1 MKYLLF
7 ASLMLVACS
16 HGSAQI
22 EATPFPGFK
31 SISLP
36 KPGGV
41 EAQPKV
47 TAELISEVTAIAP
60 GKPFVVAW
68 KFVHEEPWH
77 TYWSHAGGPAKPTK
91 VTWKLPPDFTAGEIL
106 YPTPMRI
113 VVQSEDDLKAQR
125 SSYVY
130 QGTNY
135 LFVEIDPS
143 NNLKIGENI
152 TIEAKINYQFCTTE
166 CSEAT
171 SVHRLTLQVAA
182 VPVPN
187 TESAPLL
194 VEFRKAHFPRPLPA
208 TWQVTA
214 ERVGSE
220 VTLKLL
226 GADLPKGLTEFY
238 PKAKQ
243 IKSKESY
250 VTRQGEGSISIEL
263 PLDVG
268 EERDNPLKVL
278 PGLIVVAGS
287 DAFAPPVAYELGV
300 PITVGT
306 ASDVSNMT
314 LSYTLLLAFLGGLI
328 LNLMPCVF
336 PVIGLKIMGFVRQAG
351 QDRKKIL
358 LHGLMFS
365 AGVLVCFWALS
376 GTLLFL
382 RSRGEQVGWGFQ
394 LQSPWVVY
402 GLMILMFA
410 FALNMFG
417 VFEIGTSAVG
427 VGQDLTAK
435 QGLSGTF
442 FSGLLAVVVATPC
455 SAPFLAPALG
465 AALTLP
471 PVSFFSVFS
480 MVGVGLALPYLLL
493 SAFPGLLKK
502 LPKPG
507 AWMEAF
513 KQIMSFLLFMTAGYL
528 LWVYGGLT
536 APTNESNQLYAILGL
551 GVIGLGAY
559 VYGRWCTPVHAGK
572 TRAIGGLLALGM
584 VVGGIY
590 MGTPTKDAL
599 KWEVWTQER
608 VDELRE
614 QGVPVYIDFTAKWC
628 ATCQT
633 NKLSY
638 KSKEILRLVDEKKIV
653 LLKADWTDDN
663 PKITEVLAGYG
674 RSAIPVNVL
683 YIPGQEEPE
692 ILPNLLT
699 TDIVLGY
706 WNKVP
711 APPAK

>member
-1 MKYLLF
+1 MKPLLL
-7 ASLMLVACS
+7 ACLCLLVGT
-16 HGSAQI
+16 HGIAQI
-22 EATPFPGFK
+22 ETTPFPGFK
-31 SISLP
+31 SLSVP
-36 KPGGV
+36 KAGAGEP
-41 EAQPKV
+41 QPEV

-60 GKPFVVAW
+60 GKPFTVAW
-68 KFVHEEPWH
+68 KFVHEEHWH
-77 TYWSHAGGPAKPTK
+77 SFWVSSGGIEKSPS
-91 VTWKLPPDFTAGEIL
+91 VTWTLPDGFSAGPLLHSMPNVAENEGSASYRHEGTSYLLTEITPPKELAPNSEIL
-106 YPTPMRI
+106 LEGAIKYQYCNDVCKQSLSKQSLKLTVAPEAALHPENGTILAEYRKTQFPKPM
-113 VVQSEDDLKAQR
+113 
-125 SSYVY
+125 
-130 QGTNY
+130 
-135 LFVEIDPS
+135 P
-143 NNLKIGENI
+143 
-152 TIEAKINYQFCTTE
+152 
-166 CSEAT
+166 
-171 SVHRLTLQVAA
+171 
-182 VPVPN
+182 P
-187 TESAPLL
+187 
-194 VEFRKAHFPRPLPA
+194 
-208 TWQVTA
+208 TWQISAT
-214 ERVGSE
+214 RQGSK
-220 VTLKLL
+220 VALKVQ
-226 GADLPKGLTEFY
+226 GADLPAGTVQFYSADKHVASKVNYSSQRGSGELTLTLPVNPE
-238 PKAKQ
+238 
-243 IKSKESY
+243 
-250 VTRQGEGSISIEL
+250 VEGAMTI
-263 PLDVG
+263 
-268 EERDNPLKVL
+268 L
-278 PGLIVVAGS
+278 PGLLAFS
-287 DAFAPPVAYELGV
+287 AADPFAPKVAYEVNPAVILGN
-300 PITVGT
+300 ITNAEVNG
-306 ASDVSNMT
+306 MT
-314 LSYTLLLAFLGGLI
+314 LSYTLLLAFIGGLI

-427 VGQDLTAK
+427 VGQELTAK

-471 PVSFFSVFS
+471 PVSFFSVFT

-536 APTNESNQLYAILGL
+536 APFNEANQLYAILGL
-551 GVIGLGAY
+551 GVIGLGTY
-559 VYGRWCTPVHAGK
+559 IYGRWCTPVHAGK
-572 TRAIGGLLALGM
+572 IRAIGGLLALVM

-590 MGTPTKDAL
+590 MGSPKKDAL

-608 VDELRE
+608 VDELRKE
-614 QGVPVYIDFTAKWC
+614 GVPVYIDFTAKWC

-638 KSKEILRLVDEKKIV
+638 KSKEIIRMVDEKKIA
-653 LLKADWTDDN
+653 LLKADWTDEN
-663 PKITEVLAGYG
+663 PKITEALAGYG

-699 TDIVLGY
+699 TDVVLSY
-706 WNKVP
+706 WNKV
-711 APPAK
+711 ATPPAK

>member
-1 MKYLLF
+1 MKPLLF
-7 ASLMLVACS
+7 ACLSLLVGT
-16 HGSAQI
+16 HGIAQI
-22 EATPFPGFK
+22 ETTPFPGFK
-31 SISLP
+31 SLSVP
-36 KPGGV
+36 KGNAGEP
-41 EAQPKV
+41 QPEV

-60 GKPFVVAW
+60 GKPFTVAW
-68 KFVHEEPWH
+68 KFVHEEHWH
-77 TYWSHAGGPAKPTK
+77 SFWVNSGGIEKSST
-91 VTWKLPPDFTAGEIL
+91 VTWTLPDGFSAGPLLHSIPNVAVNEGAASYRHEGTSYLLTEITPPKELAPNAEIVLEGAIKHQYCSDVCKQSMSKQTLKLTVA
-106 YPTPMRI
+106 
-113 VVQSEDDLKAQR
+113 
-125 SSYVY
+125 
-130 QGTNY
+130 
-135 LFVEIDPS
+135 
-143 NNLKIGENI
+143 
-152 TIEAKINYQFCTTE
+152 
-166 CSEAT
+166 SEA
-171 SVHRLTLQVAA
+171 
-182 VPVPN
+182 VPHPEN
-187 TESAPLL
+187 ATILAEYRKTQFPKPAP
-194 VEFRKAHFPRPLPA
+194 P
-208 TWQVTA
+208 TWQVSAT
-214 ERVGSE
+214 RQGSK
-220 VTLKLL
+220 VALKVQ
-226 GADLPKGLTEFY
+226 GADLPEGTVQFYAADKHITSKVNYNSQRGSGELTLTLPVNAE
-238 PKAKQ
+238 
-243 IKSKESY
+243 
-250 VTRQGEGSISIEL
+250 VEGAMTS
-263 PLDVG
+263 
-268 EERDNPLKVL
+268 L
-278 PGLIVVAGS
+278 PGLLVFSAA
-287 DAFAPPVAYELGV
+287 DPFAPKVAYEVNPAVAKGSIANAEV
-300 PITVGT
+300 NG
-306 ASDVSNMT
+306 MT
-314 LSYTLLLAFLGGLI
+314 LSYTLLLAFIGGLI

-427 VGQDLTAK
+427 VGQELTAK

-471 PVSFFSVFS
+471 PVSFFSVFT
-480 MVGVGLALPYLLL
+480 MVGIGLALPYLLL

-536 APTNESNQLYAILGL
+536 APSNEANQLYAILGL
-551 GVIGLGAY
+551 GVIGLGTY
-559 VYGRWCTPVHAGK
+559 IYGRWCTPVHAGK
-572 TRAIGGLLALGM
+572 TRAIGGLLALVM
-584 VVGGIY
+584 VGGGIY
-590 MGTPTKDAL
+590 MGSPKKDAL
-599 KWEVWTQER
+599 KWEVWTPER
-608 VDELRE
+608 VDELRKE
-614 QGVPVYIDFTAKWC
+614 GVPVYIDFTAKWC

-638 KSKEILRLVDEKKIV
+638 KSKEIIRMVDEKKIV
-653 LLKADWTDDN
+653 LLKADWTDEN
-663 PKITEVLAGYG
+663 PKITEALAGYG

-699 TDIVLGY
+699 TDVVLSY

-711 APPAK
+711 TPLAK

>member
-1 MKYLLF
+1 MKPLLL
-7 ASLMLVACS
+7 ACLSLLVGT
-16 HGSAQI
+16 HGIAQI
-22 EATPFPGFK
+22 ETTPFPGFK
-31 SISLP
+31 SLSVP
-36 KPGGV
+36 KPGGGQDAS
-41 EAQPKV
+41 EV
-47 TAELISEVTAIAP
+47 TAELISGVTAIAP
-60 GKPFVVAW
+60 GKPFTVAW
-68 KFVHEEPWH
+68 KFVHEEHWH
-77 TYWSHAGGPAKPTK
+77 SFWVSSGGLEKSPT
-91 VTWKLPPDFTAGEIL
+91 VTWTLPDGFSAG
-106 YPTPMRI
+106 
-113 VVQSEDDLKAQR
+113 
-125 SSYVY
+125 
-130 QGTNY
+130 
-135 LFVEIDPS
+135 
-143 NNLKIGENI
+143 
-152 TIEAKINYQFCTTE
+152 
-166 CSEAT
+166 
-171 SVHRLTLQVAA
+171 
-182 VPVPN
+182 
-187 TESAPLL
+187 PLL
-194 VEFRKAHFPRPLPA
+194 HSIPNVAELEGAASYRHEGISYLLTEITPPKVLAPGAEIVMEGAIKFQYCKEVCKQSALKQSLKLTGAAEVAPHPENATILAEYRKTQFPKPMPP
-208 TWQVTA
+208 TWQATA
-214 ERVGSE
+214 
-220 VTLKLL
+220 
-226 GADLPKGLTEFY
+226 
-238 PKAKQ
+238 
-243 IKSKESY
+243 
-250 VTRQGEGSISIEL
+250 TRQGSKIALKIQGSDLPEGTVQFYSADKHIVSKVNYNSQRGNGEITLTL
-263 PLDVG
+263 PMDAK
-268 EERDNPLKVL
+268 EEGVMTNL
-278 PGLIVVAGS
+278 PGLVVFSAA
-287 DAFAPPVAYELGV
+287 DPFAPKVAYEVNPVVTIGSGASSE
-300 PITVGT
+300 VGG
-306 ASDVSNMT
+306 MT

-536 APTNESNQLYAILGL
+536 APTNEANQLYAVLGL

-559 VYGRWCTPVHAGK
+559 VYGRWCTPVRAGK

-590 MGTPTKDAL
+590 MGSPKKDAL
-599 KWEVWTQER
+599 KWEPWTQER

-663 PKITEVLAGYG
+663 PKITEALAGYG

>member
-1 MKYLLF
+1 MKPLLL
-7 ASLMLVACS
+7 ACLSLLVGT
-16 HGSAQI
+16 HGIAQI
-22 EATPFPGFK
+22 ETTPFPGFK
-31 SISLP
+31 SLSVP
-36 KPGGV
+36 KPGDGV
-41 EAQPKV
+41 DAPEV

-60 GKPFVVAW
+60 GKPFTVAW
-68 KFVHEEPWH
+68 KFVHEEHWH
-77 TYWSHAGGPAKPTK
+77 SFWVSSGGLERSPT
-91 VTWKLPPDFTAGEIL
+91 VTWTLPDGFSAGPLLHSIPNVAELEGAASYRHEGTSYLLTEITPPKELAPNAEIVLEGAINFQYCKEVCKQSALKQSLKLTVAAEAAPHPENATVLAEYRKTQFPKPMPPAWQATA
-106 YPTPMRI
+106 TR
-113 VVQSEDDLKAQR
+113 
-125 SSYVY
+125 
-130 QGTNY
+130 QGSK
-135 LFVEIDPS
+135 IA
-143 NNLKIGENI
+143 LKI
-152 TIEAKINYQFCTTE
+152 Q
-166 CSEAT
+166 
-171 SVHRLTLQVAA
+171 
-182 VPVPN
+182 
-187 TESAPLL
+187 
-194 VEFRKAHFPRPLPA
+194 
-208 TWQVTA
+208 
-214 ERVGSE
+214 
-220 VTLKLL
+220 
-226 GADLPKGLTEFY
+226 GADLPEGTVQFYSADKHIVSKVNYNSQRGNGEITLTL
-238 PKAKQ
+238 PVDAK
-243 IKSKESY
+243 E
-250 VTRQGEGSISIEL
+250 EG
-263 PLDVG
+263 PLTQ
-268 EERDNPLKVL
+268 L
-278 PGLIVVAGS
+278 PGLVVFSAA
-287 DAFAPPVAYELGV
+287 DPFAAKVAYELNLPVSIGSAANAE
-300 PITVGT
+300 VG
-306 ASDVSNMT
+306 AMT
-314 LSYTLLLAFLGGLI
+314 LSYTLLLAFIGGLI

-427 VGQDLTAK
+427 VGQELTAK

-471 PVSFFSVFS
+471 PVAFFSVFS

-536 APTNESNQLYAILGL
+536 APTNEANQLYAVLGL

-559 VYGRWCTPVHAGK
+559 IYGRWCTPVHAGK
-572 TRAIGGLLALGM
+572 TRAISGLLALGM
-584 VVGGIY
+584 VAGGTY
-590 MGTPTKDAL
+590 MGSPKKDAL

-614 QGVPVYIDFTAKWC
+614 KGVPVYIDFTAKWC

-638 KSKEILRLVDEKKIV
+638 KSKEIIRLVDEKKIV

-663 PKITEVLAGYG
+663 PKITEALAGYG

-699 TDIVLGY
+699 TDIVLSY

-711 APPAK
+711 APPEK